1 MQLHVLILYQWLR
14 SGSATCSRSHKLH
27 LAENMA
33 EGLVLRRQ
41 DSFPQCKA
49 GGKCVFKFARC
60 CKCLGAEGVL
70 QQASQTGQRRSAL
83 AARNVYIRQHSS
95 GLTCAPRGPER
106 FFYDASSYTGSRARR
121 LPEHF
126 SKIEDSDLR
135 KGLTR
140 MSPLPQH
147 GTVALRPSSLEGGRE
162 TRLDSGDIPSALPI
176 LLGSTVPPYDEQAKR
191 RDLTKSVS
199 IGTRPM
205 LLQSQAPC

>member
-1 MQLHVLILYQWLR
+1 M
-14 SGSATCSRSHKLH
+14 
-27 LAENMA
+27 
-33 EGLVLRRQ
+33 
-41 DSFPQCKA
+41 
-49 GGKCVFKFARC
+49 FKFARC
-60 CKCLGAEGVL
+60 CKCLGAEGVW
-70 QQASQTGQRRSAL
+70 QQASHTGQRRSAL

-106 FFYDASSYTGSRARR
+106 FFHDASSYTGSCARRR

-126 SKIEDSDLR
+126 SKSEDSDLR
-135 KGLTR
+135 NGSTR
-140 MSPLPQH
+140 MYPLPQH
-147 GTVALRPSSLEGGRE
+147 DAVALRPSSLKGGGE

-176 LLGSTVPPYDEQAKR
+176 LLGSTVLPYDEQAKR